1 MSDNVLKK
9 DFNKKDV
16 ERLRNLVKG
25 KAGERTTQGIGYT
38 KKEEFHKEGDIWE
51 ADGRKWTIKDG
62 IKQNITKLDKFKTA
76 AVPLFCP
83 SCKSIMNKQLD
94 PHYYKAFGLCL
105 DCAKKEETQLKLSG
119 ELDKHTK
126 EVHNKE
132 IDKTIEEY
140 TQFMNMKM
148 NESNSGFV
156 TEAGEVEKWDGGI
169 NKERAEEALRE
180 GIEYLKSLKKE

>member
-38 KKEEFHKEGDIWE
+38 KKEE
-51 ADGRKWTIKDG
+51 
-62 IKQNITKLDKFKTA
+62 
-76 AVPLFCP
+76 
-83 SCKSIMNKQLD
+83 
-94 PHYYKAFGLCL
+94 
-105 DCAKKEETQLKLSG
+105 TQLKLSG

-132 IDKTIEEY
+132 IDKPREEY

-148 NESNSGFV
+148 SESNSGFI

-180 GIEYLKSLKKE
+180 GIKYLKSLKK